1 MDEFVLDPGYDA
13 RPAPLPGRIAELRET
28 IVRDARARAQ
38 RAGVELVVEASRRSS
53 DVALLWFSGERRP
66 VLAIVGDW
74 EPDEPVE
81 LQIAHAGPRGARY
94 ELALYVVVKGD
105 PSRAAD

>member
-1 MDEFVLDPGYDA
+1 MDEFVLDPGHDA
-13 RPAPLPGRIAELRET
+13 RPAPRRGRIEELRET
-28 IVRDARARAQ
+28 IVRDARSRAA
-38 RAGVELVVEASRRSS
+38 RAGVELVVEDSRRSS

-94 ELALYVVVKGD
+94 ELALYVVARTD
-105 PSRAAD
+105 RSPAAD